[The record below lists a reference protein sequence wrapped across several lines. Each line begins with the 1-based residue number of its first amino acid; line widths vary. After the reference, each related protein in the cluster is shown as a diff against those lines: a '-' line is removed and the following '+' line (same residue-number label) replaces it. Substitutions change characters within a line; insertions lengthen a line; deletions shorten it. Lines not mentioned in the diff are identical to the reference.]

1 MDVRFL
7 QSFVTVVD
15 VGSLAEA
22 ARRLDLT
29 PAAIAARLHAL
40 EEELGVPLVRRAGR
54 SVVPTEAGIR
64 ILDRARQVIRDIRD
78 MGSVA
83 SGDASLGEFRLGSF
97 VTAMGSIVP
106 PLLGQLYRRHPN
118 VNLFVKPGRS
128 IELCESLTRGELDA
142 AIVVEPQ
149 FAVAKGYQWVEFMA
163 EPLVVVAPAAM
174 AGRDP
179 HELLASEHFIRYDR
193 SVLGGQLADRYLR
206 DHGIRP
212 RQRLEVDG
220 LMVIAALVGEGLGVA
235 LVPDWRPMWDA
246 GLGIARCPLPDRAPV
261 RRVGLIWS
269 THGPRATLAEAL
281 LAEARA
287 LFETPPFETPFDP
300 HSGVLP
306 RDSGKRRKSK
316 STP

>member
-40 EEELGVPLVRRAGR
+40 EEEIGVPLVRRAGR

-64 ILDRARQVIRDIRD
+64 ILERARQVIRDVRD
-78 MGSVA
+78 MSTVA

-106 PLLGQLYRRHPN
+106 PLLGQLYRRHPD

-128 IELCESLTRGELDA
+128 IELCESLVRGELDA

-149 FAVAKGYQWVEFMA
+149 FAVAKGYQWAEFIA
-163 EPLVVVAPAAM
+163 EPLVVVAPAAL
-174 AGRDP
+174 AGQDP
-179 HELLASEHFIRYDR
+179 HVLLATQPFIRYDR

-206 DHGIRP
+206 DHDIRP
-212 RQRLEVDG
+212 HQRLEVDG
-220 LMVIAALVGEGLGVA
+220 LMVIAALVSEGLGVA
-235 LVPDWRPMWDA
+235 LVPDWAPMWD
-246 GLGIARCPLPDRAPV
+246 GPLKIARLPLPDRAPV
-261 RRVGLIWS
+261 RRVGLIWA
-269 THGPRATLAEAL
+269 THGPRASLAEAL
-281 LAEARA
+281 LDEARA
-287 LFETPPFETPFDP
+287 LFRTT
-300 HSGVLP
+300 
-306 RDSGKRRKSK
+306 R
-316 STP
+316 T